1 MSATKLPGGSPVTRR
16 VLLGVVGAV
25 VIGGLVLGVAV
36 AAGLTNSPGPLVA
49 ATSSPTP
56 DQTLAPTPSATP
68 GPTASPTPLPS
79 PTPTPTP
86 IVGALDGLPVSE
98 AVAQQ
103 HVVGVMIDDHADARP
118 QSGLNAAS
126 IVWQAPAEAGIP
138 RYLLLFQD
146 RIPGAVGPIRSAR
159 EYFIEWAAEWDAVY
173 VHVGGSPQAQ
183 DTLHLQ
189 GDGQW
194 VWNADQFRWG
204 GQYMWRINTRVAPHN
219 VYTDGEHLRGLTTAV
234 GASDGPIAPHWSF
247 RPDAPIQDRATG
259 GTISVAYSYESITY
273 RYDSQT
279 NTYPRYINGSSA
291 AQIDAADGNI
301 VAPKNVVILQMSFAP
316 LDGVG
321 VKGRLEAGNIGTGVA
336 WISSN
341 GRTVQGTWRKDAV
354 TSPTLLFGPDGAPV
368 QMTAG
373 QTFVQVMATTDTI
386 SVADGVIPTKPA
398 RTTAP
403 TS

>member
-1 MSATKLPGGSPVTRR
+1 MSTTNLPGGSPVMRR

-25 VIGGLVLGVAV
+25 LLGGLLLAVAI
-36 AAGLTNSPGPLVA
+36 AAGLTSSPGPLVA

-56 DQTLAPTPSATP
+56 DQTLAPTPSPTP
-68 GPTASPTPLPS
+68 GPTPTPTPVPT

-86 IVGALDGLPVSE
+86 IVGALDGLPIS
-98 AVAQQ
+98 ASAAQQ
-103 HVVGVMIDDHADARP
+103 HVIAVMIDDHADARP

-146 RIPGAVGPIRSAR
+146 QIAGAVGPVRSAR
-159 EYFIEWAAEWDAVY
+159 EYFVEWAAEWDALY

-183 DTLHLQ
+183 STLQ
-189 GDGQW
+189 AEGSGQW

-204 GQYMWRINTRVAPHN
+204 GQYLWRINTRVAPHN
-219 VYTDGEHLRGLTTAV
+219 VYTDGAHLRALTTAV
-234 GASDGPIAPHWSF
+234 GAGDGPIAPVWTF
-247 RPDAPIQDRATG
+247 GPDRPIGARAVG

-273 RYDSQT
+273 RYDNQT
-279 NTYPRYINGSSA
+279 NTYPRYINGSSS
-291 AQIDAADGNI
+291 AQVDAADGKV
-301 VAPKNVVILQMSFAP
+301 VAPKNVVILQMAFGP

-321 VKGRLEAGNIGTGVA
+321 VKGRLEAGNIGTGTA

-354 TSPTLLFGPDGAPV
+354 TSPTLLFGPEGTPV
-368 QMTAG
+368 MLTAG
-373 QTFVQVMATTDTI
+373 QTFVQVMATTDSI
-386 SVADGVIPTKPA
+386 SVADGVIPTQPP
-398 RTTAP
+398 RLVAP
-403 TS
+403 SS

>member
-1 MSATKLPGGSPVTRR
+1 LSATKLPGGSPVTRR

-25 VIGGLVLGVAV
+25 VVGGLVIAVAV
-36 AAGLTNSPGPLVA
+36 AAGLTNGPGPLVA

-68 GPTASPTPLPS
+68 GPTASPTPLPT

-103 HVVGVMIDDHADARP
+103 RVVGVMIDDHADARP

-194 VWNADQFRWG
+194 VWNADQFKWG

-219 VYTDGEHLRGLTTAV
+219 VYTDGEHLRGLTMAV
-234 GASDGPIAPHWSF
+234 GASDGPIPPRWSF
-247 RPDAPIQDRATG
+247 RPDAPPQDRATG

-291 AQIDAADGNI
+291 AQVDAADGKV

-321 VKGRLEAGNIGTGVA
+321 VKGRLEAGNVGTGVA

-341 GRTVQGTWRKDAV
+341 GRTVQGTWRKDGV

-368 QMTAG
+368 QLTAG

>member
-1 MSATKLPGGSPVTRR
+1 
-16 VLLGVVGAV
+16 
-25 VIGGLVLGVAV
+25 
-36 AAGLTNSPGPLVA
+36 
-49 ATSSPTP
+49 
-56 DQTLAPTPSATP
+56 
-68 GPTASPTPLPS
+68 
-79 PTPTPTP
+79 
-86 IVGALDGLPVSE
+86 
-98 AVAQQ
+98 VAQQ
-103 HVVGVMIDDHADARP
+103 HVVAVMVDDHADARP

-146 RIPGAVGPIRSAR
+146 RITGDVGPVRSAR
-159 EYFIEWAAEWDAVY
+159 EYFIEWAAEWNAVY

-183 DTLHLQ
+183 DTLHYQ

-194 VWNADQFRWG
+194 VWNADQFKWG
-204 GQYMWRINTRVAPHN
+204 GQYLWRINTRVAPHN

-234 GASDGPIAPHWSF
+234 GASDGPITPHWSF
-247 RPDAPIQDRATG
+247 RPDAPLQDRAAG

-273 RYDSQT
+273 RYDNQT
-279 NTYPRYINGSSA
+279 NTYPRYINGSSS
-291 AQIDAADGNI
+291 AQVDAADGKV

-316 LDGVG
+316 LDGTG
-321 VKGRLEAGNIGTGVA
+321 VKGRLEAGNVGTGVA

-354 TSPTLLFGPDGAPV
+354 TSPTLLFGPDGTAV
-368 QMTAG
+368 QLTAG

-386 SVADGVIPTKPA
+386 SVADGAIPPKPA